1 MKLQNFSINSNLKYC
16 KIIKDSGFR
25 GYIDI
30 EYEGDKL
37 SEEEGILTNNKK
49 IIGKG
54 SYKFKLE
61 KFYVTK

>member
-16 KIIKDSGFR
+16 KIIKDSGFC
-25 GYIDI
+25 GYIGN

-49 IIGKG
+49 IIGKA